1 MIRPAGRDY
10 GRTMQTMLT
19 AGTDKIWVEDSDGSG
34 PPLLLLHEGVG
45 DARMWDPVWEQL
57 TASFRAIRY
66 DVRGYGRSPQPTENF
81 TLLGDAQSVL
91 DQLGVGSAH
100 VVGCSMG
107 GLTALELALAQ
118 PERVRTL
125 VLLCPGIGGY
135 PYPEQPELEAQ
146 YESLAAAGD
155 QDGLLRLGLEQW
167 AAAGPDPLIT
177 ELMRSA
183 QRAWAGEEQFE
194 QAGEPTYDRLS
205 ELRAPTVLMVGD
217 KDEPGLI
224 ASNEAAAARIPGCEL
239 IRMPGVDHYPT
250 VRVPALVLDTILRHC
265 TD

>member
-1 MIRPAGRDY
+1 
-10 GRTMQTMLT
+10 MQTMLT
-19 AGTDKIWVEDSDGSG
+19 IGADKIWVEDSDGSG
-34 PPLLLLHEGVG
+34 PPLFLLHEGVG

-57 TASFRAIRY
+57 TARFRAIRY
-66 DVRGYGRSPQPTENF
+66 DVRGFGRSPEPTENF

-100 VVGCSMG
+100 VAGCSMG
-107 GLTALELALAQ
+107 GLTALELALTR
-118 PERVRTL
+118 PDRMRTL
-125 VLLCPGIGGY
+125 VLLCPGIAGY
-135 PYPEQPELEAQ
+135 PYPEYSELEAQ
-146 YESLAAAGD
+146 FEALEAAGD
-155 QDGLLRLGLEQW
+155 QDGLLRLSLEHW

-183 QRAWAGEEQFE
+183 QRAWAGEQQFE
-194 QAGEPTYDRLS
+194 QAGEPVYDRLG
-205 ELRAPTVLMVGD
+205 ELRIPTVLMVGD
-217 KDEPGLI
+217 SDEPGLI

-250 VRVPALVLDTILRHC
+250 VRVPELVLDTIVRHC

>member
-1 MIRPAGRDY
+1 
-10 GRTMQTMLT
+10 MQTMLT
-19 AGTDKIWVEDSDGSG
+19 IGADKIWVEDSDGSG
-34 PPLLLLHEGVG
+34 PPLFLLHEGVG

-57 TASFRAIRY
+57 TARFRAIRY
-66 DVRGYGRSPQPTENF
+66 DVRGFGRSPEPTENF

-100 VVGCSMG
+100 VAGCSMG
-107 GLTALELALAQ
+107 GLTALELALTR
-118 PERVRTL
+118 PDRMRTL
-125 VLLCPGIGGY
+125 VLLCPGIAGY
-135 PYPEQPELEAQ
+135 PYPEYSELEAQ
-146 YESLAAAGD
+146 FEALEAAGD
-155 QDGLLRLGLEQW
+155 QDGLLRLSLEHW

-183 QRAWAGEEQFE
+183 QRAWAGEQQFE
-194 QAGEPTYDRLS
+194 RAGEPVYDRLG
-205 ELRAPTVLMVGD
+205 ELRIPTVLMVGD
-217 KDEPGLI
+217 SDEPGLI

-250 VRVPALVLDTILRHC
+250 VRVPELVLDTIVRHC

>member
-1 MIRPAGRDY
+1 
-10 GRTMQTMLT
+10 MQTMLT
-19 AGTDKIWVEDSDGSG
+19 AGADKVWAEDSDGSG

-45 DARMWDPVWEQL
+45 DARMWDPVWDQL
-57 TASFRAIRY
+57 TFSFRAIRY
-66 DVRGYGRSPQPTENF
+66 DVRGYGRSPEPTESF
-81 TLLGDAQSVL
+81 TLLGDARSVL

-118 PERVRTL
+118 PDRVRTL

-135 PYPEQPELEAQ
+135 PYPELPELDAQ
-146 YESLAAAGD
+146 YEALEAAGD
-155 QDGLLRLGLEQW
+155 QDGLLRLCLEQW
-167 AAAGPDPLIT
+167 AAAGADPLIT

-194 QAGEPTYDRLS
+194 QAGEPIYDRLG
-205 ELRAPTVLMVGD
+205 ELRVPTVLMVGD
-217 KDEPGLI
+217 KDTPGLV

-250 VRVPALVLDTILRHC
+250 VRVPALVLDTIRRHC
-265 TD
+265 TG